1 MVPLKE
7 FATSPKKQISK
18 MYELYPEYSTIH
30 DNYFFALDERSMSTF
45 PKLSSEEI
53 EEVRNDW
60 FEGLRRLGQERR
72 YEVNERLNKRILQS
86 DMKYGDD
93 EEYDEGETDNDSRF
107 DDEDSDG
114 DNDEDGDGE
123 S

>member
-1 MVPLKE
+1 
-7 FATSPKKQISK
+7 

-30 DNYFFALDERSMSTF
+30 DNYFFALDERSMSEF
-45 PKLSSEEI
+45 PKLTSEEI

-72 YEVNERLNKRILQS
+72 HEVNECVNKPILQ
-86 DMKYGDD
+86 YDD
-93 EEYDEGETDNDSRF
+93 EDYYEGETDNDSTF
-107 DDEDSDG
+107 DDG
-114 DNDEDGDGE
+114 DNDEDNDEDNDKDGDAE

>member
-1 MVPLKE
+1 
-7 FATSPKKQISK
+7 

-30 DNYFFALDERSMSTF
+30 DNYFFALDERSMSEF
-45 PKLSSEEI
+45 PKLTSEEI

-72 YEVNERLNKRILQS
+72 HEVDECVNKRILQ
-86 DMKYGDD
+86 YGDD
-93 EEYDEGETDNDSRF
+93 EDHYEDETDNESAF
-107 DDEDSDG
+107 DDEDNNG
-114 DNDEDGDGE
+114 DNDEDNDEDWEAE